1 MAKHEIE
8 MNLLRSTKGTHV
20 YHNDDEGTPI
30 KTVYIVR
37 GELPTK
43 PPEVINIR
51 IDYDS

>member
-8 MNLLRSTKGTHV
+8 MNFTRSTKNTHI
-20 YHNDDEGTPI
+20 YTDDTEGTPI
-30 KTVYIVR
+30 KTVYIIR
-37 GELPTK
+37 DELPKT